1 MIPLGP
7 LGMGDIYGGAFA
19 TMGRCW
25 KQLFGMALAVYGGA
39 AALFAGVVALA
50 YAAVSEHV
58 DVLVN
63 TSAYEE
69 PPWEDIRPL
78 IVAFVCVWLIGVAVM
93 VLAQALLS
101 AACPAVLQDAV
112 IGRRVIFGAVWR
124 RAWGRLPSVL
134 GAVLLGNLTVFAVP
148 FLLYATGFVLLM
160 AGAATQSG
168 ATAAWALLPLLL
180 LAAVPLSV
188 WLWVK
193 FLFAPTVAV
202 LERQSPVA
210 ALRRSSQLVRGD
222 WWRIFGIS
230 LLAAIMAAV
239 AAYIIQLPFSFAT
252 LLPGASVDP
261 DASPAQALAA
271 MAVGLI
277 TFAIGSLI
285 GQIAAAIFP
294 QLVNSLLYVDQRI
307 RKENLAPAL
316 AQAAQEVQAPHG
328 AQHEPAG

>member
-1 MIPLGP
+1 
-7 LGMGDIYGGAFA
+7 MGDVYGGAFA
-19 TMGRCW
+19 TIGRCW

-50 YAAVSEHV
+50 YAAVSDHV
-58 DVLVN
+58 DVLVHA
-63 TSAYEE
+63 SAYED

-78 IVAFVCVWLIGVAVM
+78 IVAFVCAWLIGVAVM

-112 IGRRVIFGAVWR
+112 IGRRVTFGAVWR
-124 RAWGRLPSVL
+124 RAWGRLPAVL
-134 GAVLLGNLTVFAVP
+134 GAVLLGNLAVCAVP
-148 FLLYATGFVLLM
+148 LILWGTGIGLLM
-160 AGAATQSG
+160 TGAATQNG

-180 LAAVPLSV
+180 LFAAVPLSI

-193 FLFAPTVAV
+193 FLFAPTAAV
-202 LERQSPVA
+202 MERQGPVA

-230 LLAAIMAAV
+230 LLAWIMAAA

-252 LLPGASVDP
+252 MLPGSVVDA
-261 DASPAQALAA
+261 DASPAQAVAA

-277 TFAIGSLI
+277 TFVIGSLI

-316 AQAAQEVQAPHG
+316 AQAA
-328 AQHEPAG
+328 AQHAPAG